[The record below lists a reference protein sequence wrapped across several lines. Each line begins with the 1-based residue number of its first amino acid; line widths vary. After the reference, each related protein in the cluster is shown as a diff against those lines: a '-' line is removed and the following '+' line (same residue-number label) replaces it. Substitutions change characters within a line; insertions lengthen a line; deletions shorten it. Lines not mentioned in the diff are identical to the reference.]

1 MGLLQLR
8 RDCDRKK
15 SLRHRTVIAAQ
26 KWAKPA
32 CRSRRGARCDRISTA
47 DEVLHAYA
55 RLMAA
60 ALSSLARCLRAQNI
74 RVLTVLAGI
83 PTIAATSAIDFSW

>member
-1 MGLLQLR
+1 
-8 RDCDRKK
+8 
-15 SLRHRTVIAAQ
+15 
-26 KWAKPA
+26 
-32 CRSRRGARCDRISTA
+32 
-47 DEVLHAYA
+47 VLHAYA